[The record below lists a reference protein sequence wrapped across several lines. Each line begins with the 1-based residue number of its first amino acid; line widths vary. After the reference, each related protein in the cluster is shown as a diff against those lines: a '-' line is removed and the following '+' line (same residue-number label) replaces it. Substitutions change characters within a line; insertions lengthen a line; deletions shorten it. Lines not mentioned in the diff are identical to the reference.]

1 MFFFFIFYVS
11 TCQCILFKVQHNSFA
26 PLNHFHRKR
35 MDNYYWLKTMFH
47 FKMIPFKLWELIQDA
62 NRLME
67 PKEMAL
73 RFVFPSL
80 WGKARLVIEIFY
92 FMPAYKCSMEEILY
106 GVLIPKNQQILLMA
120 HHWLFYTNS
129 VDAFVVFPFF
139 VTFLNQYSCDVPL
152 LDLYKA

>member
-1 MFFFFIFYVS
+1 
-11 TCQCILFKVQHNSFA
+11 
-26 PLNHFHRKR
+26 
-35 MDNYYWLKTMFH
+35 
-47 FKMIPFKLWELIQDA
+47 
-62 NRLME
+62 
-67 PKEMAL
+67 MAL

-139 VTFLNQYSCDVPL
+139 VTFLKQYSCDVP
-152 LDLYKA
+152 KW